1 MTRLK
6 TLLVTALI
14 ALAIGSFA
22 QELPSPMQPPRLV
35 NDFANILTKAEAA
48 NLEQK
53 LRNYHDT
60 TSTQLY
66 IITVNDLMG
75 YDISDFTTRIGESWG
90 VGQKGENNGAII
102 MIKPRI
108 GNERG
113 QAFIATGYGLEDVIP
128 DALSK
133 RIVEKEMIP
142 NFQNE
147 DYHQGLDAA
156 TTAII
161 NLASGKFKADK
172 YMRGDGALVIFPLII
187 FIILFIVLRNNVSKT
202 NRKSIGHNIPF
213 WVAMGMLSGGG
224 GRGSGGFGG
233 FSSGSGGFGGFSGGG
248 GGSFGGGGAGG
259 SW

>member
-1 MTRLK
+1 MTKLK
-6 TLLVTALI
+6 TILVAVLSM
-14 ALAIGSFA
+14 LAITAFT

-35 NDFANILTKAEAA
+35 NDFANILTKAEVA

-53 LRNYHDT
+53 LQNYHDT
-60 TSTQLY
+60 TTTQFY
-66 IITVNDLMG
+66 VIIVNSLMG
-75 YDISDFTTRIGESWG
+75 YDISDFTTRVGESWG
-90 VGQKGENNGAII
+90 VGQKGKDNGAII

-113 QAFIATGYGLEDVIP
+113 QAFVATGYGLEDVIP

-147 DYHQGLDAA
+147 DYYRGLDAA
-156 TTAII
+156 TTAMI
-161 NLASGKFKADK
+161 NLASGKFTADK
-172 YMRGDGALVIFPLII
+172 YMGNGGGLVVLPLII
-187 FIILFIVLRNNVSKT
+187 FIILFMVLRSNVSKT
-202 NRKSIGHNIPF
+202 NKKSIGHNIPF
-213 WVAMGMLSGGG
+213 WVALGMLSGGG